1 MIVRARRE
9 TEEAPLVAHVIH
21 RLGVGGLENGLVNL
35 INRMP
40 EERYRHMI
48 VCLTE
53 ATAFAER
60 IEVGNV
66 DVVELHRRAGHD
78 GAVHWRLLKLLR
90 EHRPAIVHTRNLGAL
105 ECIVTSALSGVPA
118 RIHGEHGRDLT
129 DIDGSNRRYLALRR
143 AVRPFVSRYV
153 AVSKDLEG
161 WLASAVRVPKAK
173 IVQIY
178 NGVDME
184 KFGLSDHA
192 VGGGGLASQG
202 PRAPVLI
209 GTVGRLSGEKDQGN
223 LIEAFALLLRG
234 AATQEKCLRL
244 VIIGDGPMRPEL
256 EQRVR
261 TLKLEESVEFLGERD
276 DVPALC
282 RSLDIFALPSLGE
295 GISNTILEAMASGL
309 PVVATNVGGNSELV
323 RHGETGFIV
332 PSANA
337 AAMADALAEYV
348 KDAALRKQH
357 GMEGRR
363 RVERCFSMD
372 SMVGGYLELYD
383 SILGL
388 RPEKKEVPVGVRSGR
403 GG

>member
-1 MIVRARRE
+1 MILRARRDA
-9 TEEAPLVAHVIH
+9 EEPPLVAHVIH

-40 EERYRHMI
+40 DERYRHMI

-60 IEVGNV
+60 IRVGNV
-66 DVVELHRRAGHD
+66 DIAELHRRAGHD
-78 GAVHWRLLKLLR
+78 GAVHLRLFRLLR
-90 EHRPAIVHTRNLGAL
+90 DRRPAIVHTRNLGAL
-105 ECIVTSALSGVPA
+105 ECIVTSALAGVPA

-153 AVSKDLEG
+153 AVSKDLEE
-161 WLASAVRVPKAK
+161 WLVSAVRVPSAK
-173 IVQIY
+173 IIQIY
-178 NGVDME
+178 NGVDTL
-184 KFGLSDHA
+184 KFKPPDHA
-192 VGGGGLASQG
+192 VGGGGLTSRV
-202 PRAPVLI
+202 PRGSVLI
-209 GTVGRLSGEKDQGN
+209 GTVGRLSGEKDQRN

-234 AATQEKCLRL
+234 PAAQKRLHL

-261 TLKLEESVEFLGERD
+261 TLKLEESVQFLGERD
-276 DVPALC
+276 DVPALY

-295 GISNTILEAMASGL
+295 GVSNTILEAMSSGL
-309 PVVATNVGGNSELV
+309 PVVATDVGGNSELV

-332 PSANA
+332 PSASA
-337 AAMADALAEYV
+337 AAMADALARYV

-357 GMEGRR
+357 GTEGRR

-383 SILGL
+383 STLGL
-388 RPEKKEVPVGVRSGR
+388 QAEKEATVGVRSGR
-403 GG
+403 AG